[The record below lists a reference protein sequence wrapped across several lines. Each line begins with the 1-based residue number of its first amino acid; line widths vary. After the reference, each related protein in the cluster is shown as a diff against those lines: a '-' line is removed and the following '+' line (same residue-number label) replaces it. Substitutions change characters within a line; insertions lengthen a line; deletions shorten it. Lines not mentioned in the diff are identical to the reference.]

1 MKLKKITTALAGLA
15 LSASAVL
22 ADGPVVLTAV
32 GTWSSLTNFQK
43 HEEPFFNTRLNAASG
58 GDIVGKIQS
67 QSGLGL
73 KGFEIM
79 RLVKNGVFDFA
90 FGLPGYVAAE
100 NAIFEGADLSS
111 LTQDIDTQR
120 KVSDAYFPTLEKAFE
135 EIYNA
140 KLLML
145 YPFPSQ
151 TLWCNGEVNGIADL
165 DGKKIRVYSTTLGD
179 FVEGVGG
186 TSVTVSF
193 GEVIPA
199 LEKGVVDCAI
209 TGTMSAY
216 TAKWNQVATHAYTL
230 RVGWGLAFGAMNMDK
245 WNSLSADQQA
255 LIQSETAAL
264 TDAMWTETA
273 TEDDVAISCIT
284 GGECSVGEGGSMTLV
299 EPSAADLALRDTI
312 ATDVVL
318 ARWAKRC
325 GAECAENWNETVG
338 PILGPSFF
346 AKADP
351 TLPPPAI
358 MTLCGFSVDFLNS
371 LMKRIFSSVAKK
383 KTSSSGKITVS
394 PLGIICL
401 FCLYIATTLTSTLG
415 I

>member
-1 MKLKKITTALAGLA
+1 MKTVTTAFAAFA
-15 LSASAVL
+15 LSASAAL
-22 ADGPVVLTAV
+22 ADDPVVLNAV

-43 HEEPFFNTRLNAASG
+43 HEEPFFNTRLREASDG
-58 GDIVGKIQS
+58 NIVGKIQS

-100 NAIFEGADLSS
+100 NAIFEGADLST

-120 KVSDAYFPTLEKAFE
+120 KVSDAYYPTLEKSFAD
-135 EIYNA
+135 IYNA

-151 TLWCNGEVNGIADL
+151 TLWCNGEVNGIEDL
-165 DGKKIRVYSTTLGD
+165 KGKKIRVYSTTLGD

-193 GEVIPA
+193 SEVIPA

-245 WNSLSADQQA
+245 WNSLSEGQQT
-255 LIQSETAAL
+255 LLQSEIATL
-264 TDAMWTETA
+264 TDAMWAETA

-284 GGECSVGEGGSMTLV
+284 GGECAIGEAGSMTLV
-299 EPSAADLALRDTI
+299 EPSEADLKARDSI
-312 ATDVVL
+312 ATEVVL
-318 ARWAKRC
+318 ARWAERC
-325 GAECAENWNETVG
+325 GADCAANWNETVG
-338 PILGPSFF
+338 PILG
-346 AKADP
+346 
-351 TLPPPAI
+351 
-358 MTLCGFSVDFLNS
+358 
-371 LMKRIFSSVAKK
+371 
-383 KTSSSGKITVS
+383 
-394 PLGIICL
+394 
-401 FCLYIATTLTSTLG
+401 LTALAN
-415 I
+415 

>member
-1 MKLKKITTALAGLA
+1 MKTVTTAFAAFA
-15 LSASAVL
+15 LSASAAL
-22 ADGPVVLTAV
+22 ADDPVVLNAV

-43 HEEPFFNTRLNAASG
+43 HEEPFFNTRLREASDG
-58 GDIVGKIQS
+58 NIVGKIQS

-100 NAIFEGADLSS
+100 NAIFEGADLST

-120 KVSDAYFPTLEKAFE
+120 KVSDAYYPTLEKSFAD
-135 EIYNA
+135 IYNA

-151 TLWCNGEVNGIADL
+151 TLWCNGEVNGIEDL
-165 DGKKIRVYSTTLGD
+165 KGKKIRVYSTTLGD

-193 GEVIPA
+193 SEVIPA

-230 RVGWGLAFGAMNMDK
+230 RVGWGLAFGAINMNK
-245 WNSLSADQQA
+245 WNSLSESQQT
-255 LIQSETAAL
+255 LLQSEIATL
-264 TDAMWTETA
+264 TDAMWAETA

-284 GGECSVGEGGSMTLV
+284 GGECAIGEAGSMTLV
-299 EPSAADLALRDTI
+299 EPSEADLKARDSI
-312 ATDVVL
+312 ATEVVL
-318 ARWAKRC
+318 ARWAERC
-325 GAECAENWNETVG
+325 GADCAANWNETVG
-338 PILGPSFF
+338 PILG
-346 AKADP
+346 
-351 TLPPPAI
+351 
-358 MTLCGFSVDFLNS
+358 
-371 LMKRIFSSVAKK
+371 
-383 KTSSSGKITVS
+383 
-394 PLGIICL
+394 
-401 FCLYIATTLTSTLG
+401 LTAAAN
-415 I
+415 

>member
-1 MKLKKITTALAGLA
+1 MKTVTTAFAAFA
-15 LSASAVL
+15 LSASAAL
-22 ADGPVVLTAV
+22 ADDPVVLNAV

-43 HEEPFFNTRLNAASG
+43 HEEPFFNTRLREASDG
-58 GDIVGKIQS
+58 NIVGKIQS

-100 NAIFEGADLSS
+100 NAIFEGADLST

-120 KVSDAYFPTLEKAFE
+120 KVSDAYYPTLEKSFAD
-135 EIYNA
+135 IYNA

-151 TLWCNGEVNGIADL
+151 TLWCNGEVNGIEDL
-165 DGKKIRVYSTTLGD
+165 KGKKIRVYSTTLGD

-193 GEVIPA
+193 SEVIPA

-230 RVGWGLAFGAMNMDK
+230 RVGWGLAFGAMNMNK
-245 WNSLSADQQA
+245 WNSLSESQQT
-255 LIQSETAAL
+255 LLQSEIATF
-264 TDAMWTETA
+264 TDAMWAETA

-284 GGECSVGEGGSMTLV
+284 GGECAIGEAGSMTLV
-299 EPSAADLALRDTI
+299 EPSEADLKARDSI
-312 ATDVVL
+312 ATEVVL
-318 ARWAKRC
+318 ARWAERC
-325 GAECAENWNETVG
+325 GADCAANWNETVG
-338 PILGPSFF
+338 PILG
-346 AKADP
+346 
-351 TLPPPAI
+351 
-358 MTLCGFSVDFLNS
+358 
-371 LMKRIFSSVAKK
+371 
-383 KTSSSGKITVS
+383 
-394 PLGIICL
+394 
-401 FCLYIATTLTSTLG
+401 LTAAAN
-415 I
+415 

>member
-1 MKLKKITTALAGLA
+1 MKTVTTAIAAFA
-15 LSASAVL
+15 LSASAAL
-22 ADGPVVLTAV
+22 ADDPVVLNAV

-43 HEEPFFNTRLNAASG
+43 HEEPFFNTRLREASDG
-58 GDIVGKIQS
+58 NIVGKIQS
-67 QSGLGL
+67 QS
-73 KGFEIM
+73 GFEIM

-100 NAIFEGADLSS
+100 NAIFEGADLST

-120 KVSDAYFPTLEKAFE
+120 KVSDAYYPTLEKSFAD
-135 EIYNA
+135 IYNA

-151 TLWCNGEVNGIADL
+151 TLWCNGEVNGIEDL
-165 DGKKIRVYSTTLGD
+165 KGKKIRVYSTTLGD

-193 GEVIPA
+193 SEVIPA

-245 WNSLSADQQA
+245 WNSLSEGQQT
-255 LIQSETAAL
+255 LLQSEIATL
-264 TDAMWTETA
+264 TDAMWAETA

-284 GGECSVGEGGSMTLV
+284 GGECAIGEAGSMTLV
-299 EPSAADLALRDTI
+299 EPSESDLKARDTI
-312 ATDVVL
+312 ATEVVL
-318 ARWAKRC
+318 ARWAERC
-325 GAECAENWNETVG
+325 GADCAANWNETVG
-338 PILGPSFF
+338 PILG
-346 AKADP
+346 
-351 TLPPPAI
+351 
-358 MTLCGFSVDFLNS
+358 
-371 LMKRIFSSVAKK
+371 
-383 KTSSSGKITVS
+383 
-394 PLGIICL
+394 
-401 FCLYIATTLTSTLG
+401 LTALAN
-415 I
+415 

>member
-1 MKLKKITTALAGLA
+1 MKTVTSAIAALA
-15 LSASAVL
+15 LSASAAF
-22 ADGPVVLTAV
+22 ADEPVVLNAV

-43 HEEPFFNTRLNAASG
+43 HEEPFFNTRLREASDG
-58 GDIVGKIQS
+58 NIVGKIQS

-120 KVSDAYFPTLEKAFE
+120 QVSDAYYPTLEKAFAD
-135 EIYNA
+135 IYNA

-151 TLWCNGEVNGIADL
+151 TLWCNGEVNGIEDL
-165 DGKKIRVYSTTLGD
+165 NGKKIRVYSTTLGD

-193 GEVIPA
+193 SEVIPA

-245 WNSLSADQQA
+245 WNSLSEGQQA
-255 LIQSETAAL
+255 LMQSEIATL
-264 TDAMWTETA
+264 TDAMWAETA

-284 GGECSVGEGGSMTLV
+284 GGECSVGEPGSMTLV
-299 EPSAADLALRDTI
+299 EPSEADLKARDTI

-318 ARWAKRC
+318 ARWAERC
-325 GAECAENWNETVG
+325 GEECAANWNETVG
-338 PILGPSFF
+338 PILGLTAM
-346 AKADP
+346 AK
-351 TLPPPAI
+351 
-358 MTLCGFSVDFLNS
+358 
-371 LMKRIFSSVAKK
+371 
-383 KTSSSGKITVS
+383 
-394 PLGIICL
+394 
-401 FCLYIATTLTSTLG
+401 
-415 I
+415 

>member
-1 MKLKKITTALAGLA
+1 MKKLATLTAALALTAGA
-15 LSASAVL
+15 AFAQN
-22 ADGPVVLTAV
+22 PVVLKAV

-43 HEEPFFNTRLNAASG
+43 HEAPFFNERLAEASG
-58 GDIVGKIQS
+58 GEIVGDIQS

-120 KVSDAYFPTLEKAFE
+120 KVSEAYFPTLEKAFA

-151 TLWCNGEVNGIADL
+151 TLWCNAEINGIEDL
-165 DGKKIRVYSTTLGD
+165 DGKKIRVYATTLGD

-186 TSVTVSF
+186 TSVTVAFS
-193 GEVIPA
+193 EVIPA
-199 LEKGVVDCAI
+199 LEKGVVDCGI

-216 TAKWNQVATHAYTL
+216 AANWQQVATHAYTL

-245 WNSLSADQQA
+245 WNSMTPEQQA
-255 LIQSETAAL
+255 LMQTEIAAL
-264 TDAMWTETA
+264 NDRMWAETA
-273 TEDDVAISCIT
+273 TEDEIAISCIT
-284 GGECSVGEGGSMTLV
+284 GGDCDIGEKGNMVLV
-299 EPSAADLALRDTI
+299 EPSEADLAIRDKV

-318 ARWAKRC
+318 ARWAERC
-325 GAECAENWNETVG
+325 GADCAENWNNTVG
-338 PILGPSFF
+338 PILGLT
-346 AKADP
+346 AKAE
-351 TLPPPAI
+351 
-358 MTLCGFSVDFLNS
+358 
-371 LMKRIFSSVAKK
+371 
-383 KTSSSGKITVS
+383 
-394 PLGIICL
+394 
-401 FCLYIATTLTSTLG
+401 
-415 I
+415 

>member
-1 MKLKKITTALAGLA
+1 MKKFTTAVAALAF
-15 LSASAVL
+15 SATSAL
-22 ADGPVVLTAV
+22 ADDPVVLNAV
-32 GTWSSLTNFQK
+32 GTWSSLTNYEK
-43 HEEPFFNTRLNAASG
+43 HEEPFFNSRLNEASG
-58 GDIVGKIQS
+58 GEIIGKIQS

-100 NAIFEGADLSS
+100 NAIFEGADLST

-120 KVSDAYFPTLEKAFE
+120 KVSDAYYPTLETAFAD
-135 EIYNA
+135 IYNA

-151 TLWCNGEVNGIADL
+151 TLWCNGEVNGIEEL
-165 DGKKIRVYSTTLGD
+165 KGKKIRVYSTTLGD

-193 GEVIPA
+193 SEVIPA

-245 WNSLSADQQA
+245 WNSLTADQQTLMQTEIA
-255 LIQSETAAL
+255 TL
-264 TDAMWTETA
+264 TDAMWAETA

-284 GGECSVGEGGSMTLV
+284 GGECAIGEAGSMTLV
-299 EPSAADLALRDTI
+299 EPSAADLALRDTV

-318 ARWAKRC
+318 ARWAERC
-325 GAECAENWNETVG
+325 GAECAANWNETVG
-338 PILGPSFF
+338 SILGLT
-346 AKADP
+346 A
-351 TLPPPAI
+351 
-358 MTLCGFSVDFLNS
+358 
-371 LMKRIFSSVAKK
+371 VAK
-383 KTSSSGKITVS
+383 
-394 PLGIICL
+394 
-401 FCLYIATTLTSTLG
+401 
-415 I
+415 

>member
-1 MKLKKITTALAGLA
+1 MKKLTTAIGALAVMA
-15 LSASAVL
+15 TSAV
-22 ADGPVVLTAV
+22 ADGPVVLNAV
-32 GTWSSLTNFQK
+32 GTWSSLTNYQK
-43 HEEPFFNTRLNAASG
+43 HEEPFFNQRLNEVSG
-58 GDIVGKIQS
+58 GEIVGKIQS

-79 RLVKNGVFDFA
+79 RMVKNGVFDFA

-111 LTQDIDTQR
+111 LTQDIGTQR
-120 KVSDAYFPTLEKAFE
+120 AVSDAYFGTLETAFAD
-135 EIYNA
+135 IYNA

-186 TSVTVSF
+186 TSVTVAFS
-193 GEVIPA
+193 EVIPA

-216 TAKWNQVATHAYTL
+216 TAKWSQVATHAYTL

-255 LIQSETAAL
+255 LLQSEIASL
-264 TDAMWTETA
+264 NEAMWAETA
-273 TEDDVAISCIT
+273 KEDDVAISCIT
-284 GGECSVGEGGSMTLV
+284 GGACEVGEPGSMVLV
-299 EPSAADLALRDTI
+299 EPTAEDLAARDQI
-312 ATDVVL
+312 AANVVL
-318 ARWAKRC
+318 ARWAERC
-325 GAECAENWNETVG
+325 GEECAANWNNTVG
-338 PILGPSFF
+338 PILGLTAE
-346 AKADP
+346 AK
-351 TLPPPAI
+351 
-358 MTLCGFSVDFLNS
+358 
-371 LMKRIFSSVAKK
+371 
-383 KTSSSGKITVS
+383 
-394 PLGIICL
+394 
-401 FCLYIATTLTSTLG
+401 
-415 I
+415 

>member
-1 MKLKKITTALAGLA
+1 MKTVTTAIAA
-15 LSASAVL
+15 FVLSASAAL
-22 ADGPVVLTAV
+22 ADDPVVLNAV

-43 HEEPFFNTRLNAASG
+43 HEEPFFNTRLREASDG
-58 GDIVGKIQS
+58 NIVGKIQS

-100 NAIFEGADLSS
+100 NAIFEGADLST

-120 KVSDAYFPTLEKAFE
+120 KVSDAYYPTLEKSFAD
-135 EIYNA
+135 IYNA

-151 TLWCNGEVNGIADL
+151 TLWCNGEVNGIEDL
-165 DGKKIRVYSTTLGD
+165 KGKKIRVYSTTLGD

-193 GEVIPA
+193 SEVIPA

-245 WNSLSADQQA
+245 WNSLSEGQQT
-255 LIQSETAAL
+255 LLQSEIATL
-264 TDAMWTETA
+264 TDAMWAETA

-284 GGECSVGEGGSMTLV
+284 GGECAIGEAGSMTLV
-299 EPSAADLALRDTI
+299 EPSESDLKARDTI
-312 ATDVVL
+312 ATEVVL
-318 ARWAKRC
+318 ARWAERC
-325 GAECAENWNETVG
+325 GADCAANWNETVG
-338 PILGPSFF
+338 PILGLT
-346 AKADP
+346 A
-351 TLPPPAI
+351 
-358 MTLCGFSVDFLNS
+358 
-371 LMKRIFSSVAKK
+371 VAN
-383 KTSSSGKITVS
+383 
-394 PLGIICL
+394 
-401 FCLYIATTLTSTLG
+401 
-415 I
+415 

>member
-1 MKLKKITTALAGLA
+1 MKKITTAIAALAFST
-15 LSASAVL
+15 SAAL
-22 ADGPVVLTAV
+22 ADDPVVLNAV

-43 HEEPFFNTRLNAASG
+43 HEEPFFNTRLREASDG
-58 GDIVGKIQS
+58 NIVGKIQS

-100 NAIFEGADLSS
+100 NAIFEGADLST

-120 KVSDAYFPTLEKAFE
+120 KVSDAYYPTLEKSFAD
-135 EIYNA
+135 IYNA

-151 TLWCNGEVNGIADL
+151 TLWCNGEVNGIEDL
-165 DGKKIRVYSTTLGD
+165 SGKKIRVYSTTLGD

-193 GEVIPA
+193 SEVIPA

-245 WNSLSADQQA
+245 WNSLSEGQQTLLQTEIA
-255 LIQSETAAL
+255 TL
-264 TDAMWTETA
+264 TDAMWAETA

-284 GGECSVGEGGSMTLV
+284 GGECAIGEAGSMTLV
-299 EPSAADLALRDTI
+299 EPSEADLKARDTI

-318 ARWAKRC
+318 ARWAERC
-325 GAECAENWNETVG
+325 GAECAANWNETVG
-338 PILGPSFF
+338 PILGLT
-346 AKADP
+346 A
-351 TLPPPAI
+351 
-358 MTLCGFSVDFLNS
+358 
-371 LMKRIFSSVAKK
+371 VAK
-383 KTSSSGKITVS
+383 
-394 PLGIICL
+394 
-401 FCLYIATTLTSTLG
+401 
-415 I
+415 

>member
-1 MKLKKITTALAGLA
+1 MKKFTTAVAALAF
-15 LSASAVL
+15 SATSAL
-22 ADGPVVLTAV
+22 ADDPVVLNAV
-32 GTWSSLTNFQK
+32 GTWSSLTNYQK
-43 HEEPFFNTRLNAASG
+43 HEEPFFNSRLNEASG
-58 GDIVGKIQS
+58 GEIIGKIQS

-100 NAIFEGADLSS
+100 NAIFEGADLST

-120 KVSDAYFPTLEKAFE
+120 KVSDAYYPTLETAFAD
-135 EIYNA
+135 IYNA

-151 TLWCNGEVNGIADL
+151 TLWCNGEVNGIEDL
-165 DGKKIRVYSTTLGD
+165 KGKKIRVYSTTLGD

-193 GEVIPA
+193 SEVIPA

-245 WNSLSADQQA
+245 WNSLTADQQTLMQTEIA
-255 LIQSETAAL
+255 TL
-264 TDAMWTETA
+264 TDAMWAETA

-284 GGECSVGEGGSMTLV
+284 GGECAIGEAGSMTLV
-299 EPSAADLALRDTI
+299 EPSAADLALRDTV

-318 ARWAKRC
+318 ARWAERC
-325 GAECAENWNETVG
+325 GAECAANWNETVG
-338 PILGPSFF
+338 SILGLT
-346 AKADP
+346 A
-351 TLPPPAI
+351 
-358 MTLCGFSVDFLNS
+358 
-371 LMKRIFSSVAKK
+371 VAK
-383 KTSSSGKITVS
+383 
-394 PLGIICL
+394 
-401 FCLYIATTLTSTLG
+401 
-415 I
+415 

>member
-1 MKLKKITTALAGLA
+1 MNRLVTCLSALAV
-15 LSASAVL
+15 SASAAC
-22 ADGPVVLTAV
+22 ADSPVVLNAV
-32 GTWSSLTNFQK
+32 GTWSSLTNYQK
-43 HEEPFFNTRLNAASG
+43 HEEPFFNSRLREASEG
-58 GDIVGKIQS
+58 NIVGKIQS

-120 KVSDAYFPTLEKAFE
+120 QVSDAYFPTLEDAFA

-151 TLWCNGEVNGIADL
+151 TLWCNGAVNGIADL
-165 DGKKIRVYSTTLGD
+165 QGKKIRVYSTTLGD

-186 TSVTVSF
+186 TSVTVAFS
-193 GEVIPA
+193 EVIPA

-255 LIQSETAAL
+255 LLTTEIAAL
-264 TDAMWTETA
+264 NEAMWAETA

-284 GGECSVGEGGSMTLV
+284 GGACEIGEAGSMTLV
-299 EPSAADLALRDTI
+299 APSEADLALRDTI

-318 ARWAKRC
+318 ARWAERC
-325 GAECAENWNETVG
+325 GEDCAANWNATVG
-338 PILGPSFF
+338 PILG
-346 AKADP
+346 
-351 TLPPPAI
+351 
-358 MTLCGFSVDFLNS
+358 
-371 LMKRIFSSVAKK
+371 
-383 KTSSSGKITVS
+383 
-394 PLGIICL
+394 
-401 FCLYIATTLTSTLG
+401 LTAAAQ
-415 I
+415 

>member
-1 MKLKKITTALAGLA
+1 MKTVTTALGALA
-15 LSASAVL
+15 FMATSAL
-22 ADGPVVLTAV
+22 ADGPVVLNAV
-32 GTWSSLTNFQK
+32 GTWSSLTNYQK
-43 HEEPFFNTRLNAASG
+43 HEEPFFNQRLNEASG
-58 GDIVGKIQS
+58 GKIVGKIQS

-100 NAIFEGADLSS
+100 NAIFEGADLST
-111 LTQDIDTQR
+111 LTQDIETQR
-120 KVSDAYFPTLEKAFE
+120 QVSDAYFDTLETAFAD
-135 EIYNA
+135 IYNA

-165 DGKKIRVYSTTLGD
+165 NGKKIRVYSTTLGD

-186 TSVTVSF
+186 TSVTVAFS
-193 GEVIPA
+193 EVIPA

-230 RVGWGLAFGAMNMDK
+230 RVGWGLAFGAMNMNK
-245 WNSLSADQQA
+245 WNSLSAEDQA
-255 LIQSETAAL
+255 LLQTEFAAL
-264 TDAMWTETA
+264 TDAMWAETA

-284 GGECSVGEGGSMTLV
+284 GGACEIGDQGSMVLV
-299 EPSAADLALRDTI
+299 EPTKADLAVRDQI

-318 ARWAKRC
+318 ARWAARC
-325 GAECAENWNETVG
+325 GKDCADNWNATVG
-338 PILGPSFF
+338 PILGLSAE
-346 AKADP
+346 AK
-351 TLPPPAI
+351 
-358 MTLCGFSVDFLNS
+358 
-371 LMKRIFSSVAKK
+371 
-383 KTSSSGKITVS
+383 
-394 PLGIICL
+394 
-401 FCLYIATTLTSTLG
+401 
-415 I
+415 